1 MAGVVDDL
9 IGVSDARFSA
19 DYSRSRAAPETGRS
33 GAMIG
38 AVAIDATL
46 MQEAPES
53 RELSPG
59 RAIVD
64 TARRGD
70 RAAFASLHEQYAPM
84 VHGMLLA
91 RVGINDADDLV
102 QEVFLHAMRKLPTL
116 RDGAAF
122 GPWLATITRNFAMQL
137 LRDRRRQANVAQQ
150 VIAKPA
156 SGSER
161 RAARGEAVRVLE
173 VIRSLPEAY
182 QETLILRLVE
192 GLTGPQ
198 IAACTGL
205 TPGSVRVNLHRGM
218 NMLRDKLG
226 LNAPAEEGR

>member
-1 MAGVVDDL
+1 
-9 IGVSDARFSA
+9 
-19 DYSRSRAAPETGRS
+19 
-33 GAMIG
+33 MIG
-38 AVAIDATL
+38 TVAIDATL
-46 MQEAPES
+46 MEEAQEF

-59 RAIVD
+59 RTNVEA
-64 TARRGD
+64 ARRGD

-91 RVGINDADDLV
+91 RVGMNDADDLV
-102 QEVFLHAMRKLPTL
+102 QEVFLHAMRKLPSL
-116 RDGAAF
+116 RDDAAF
-122 GPWLATITRNFAMQL
+122 GPWLATITRNFAMRF
-137 LRDRRRQANVAQQ
+137 LRDRRRRLNVAQQ
-150 VIAKPA
+150 VSAKPA
-156 SGSER
+156 SGSDR

-198 IAACTGL
+198 IATCTGL
-205 TPGSVRVNLHRGM
+205 TEGSVRVNLHRGM

-226 LNAPAEEGR
+226 LDAPAEEGR

>member
-1 MAGVVDDL
+1 
-9 IGVSDARFSA
+9 
-19 DYSRSRAAPETGRS
+19 
-33 GAMIG
+33 MIG
-38 AVAIDATL
+38 TVAIDATL

-53 RELSPG
+53 RELSPDQ
-59 RAIVD
+59 ANVD
-64 TARRGD
+64 AARRGD
-70 RAAFASLHEQYAPM
+70 RAAFASLHEQYAPR

-91 RVGINDADDLV
+91 RVGLNDADDLV

-122 GPWLATITRNFAMQL
+122 GPWLATITRNFAIQF
-137 LRDRRRQANVAQQ
+137 LRDRRRRVTLAQH
-150 VIAKPA
+150 VNAKPA
-156 SGSER
+156 SGLER
-161 RAARGEAVRVLE
+161 HAARGEAGRVLE

-198 IAACTGL
+198 IATCTGL
-205 TPGSVRVNLHRGM
+205 TAGSVRVNLHRGM

-226 LNAPAEEGR
+226 LNAPTEEGR

>member
-1 MAGVVDDL
+1 M
-9 IGVSDARFSA
+9 
-19 DYSRSRAAPETGRS
+19 GRGLS

-38 AVAIDATL
+38 TVAIDATL
-46 MQEAPES
+46 MEAAQES

-59 RAIVD
+59 RANVD

-91 RVGINDADDLV
+91 QVGMNDADDLV

-116 RDGAAF
+116 RDSAAF
-122 GPWLATITRNFAMQL
+122 GPWLAMITRNFAAQFH
-137 LRDRRRQANVAQQ
+137 RDGRRRVNVAQH
-150 VIAKPA
+150 VNAKPA
-156 SGSER
+156 SGSDR
-161 RAARGEAVRVLE
+161 SVARGEAVRVLE
-173 VIRSLPEAY
+173 VIRGLPEAY

-218 NMLRDKLG
+218 NMLRERLG
-226 LNAPAEEGR
+226 MTAQPEDDR

>member
-1 MAGVVDDL
+1 
-9 IGVSDARFSA
+9 
-19 DYSRSRAAPETGRS
+19 
-33 GAMIG
+33 MIG
-38 AVAIDATL
+38 TVAIDATL
-46 MQEAPES
+46 MEEAQES

-59 RAIVD
+59 RANVD
-64 TARRGD
+64 AARRGD

-102 QEVFLHAMRKLPTL
+102 QDVFLHAMRKLPTL
-116 RDGAAF
+116 RDSAAF
-122 GPWLATITRNFAMQL
+122 GPWLATITRNFAMRF
-137 LRDRRRQANVAQQ
+137 LRDRRRRVNVAQHAS
-150 VIAKPA
+150 AKPA

-161 RAARGEAVRVLE
+161 HAARGEAVRVLD

-198 IAACTGL
+198 IAACMGL
-205 TPGSVRVNLHRGM
+205 TPGSVRVNLNRGM
-218 NMLRDKLG
+218 RLLRERLG
-226 LNAPAEEGR
+226 MTAKPEENR

>member
-1 MAGVVDDL
+1 
-9 IGVSDARFSA
+9 
-19 DYSRSRAAPETGRS
+19 
-33 GAMIG
+33 MIG
-38 AVAIDATL
+38 TVAIDATL
-46 MQEAPES
+46 MEETQES
-53 RELSPG
+53 HELSPG
-59 RAIVD
+59 RANVD
-64 TARRGD
+64 AARRGD

-91 RVGINDADDLV
+91 RVGMNDADDVV

-116 RDGAAF
+116 RDSAAF
-122 GPWLATITRNFAMQL
+122 GPWLATTTRNFAMQF
-137 LRDRRRQANVAQQ
+137 LRDRRRRVNVAQD
-150 VIAKPA
+150 VVAKPA

-161 RAARGEAVRVLE
+161 PAARGEAGRVLE
-173 VIRSLPEAY
+173 VIRGLPEAY

-205 TPGSVRVNLHRGM
+205 TPGSVRVNLNRGM

-226 LNAPAEEGR
+226 LDAPAEEGR

>member
-1 MAGVVDDL
+1 
-9 IGVSDARFSA
+9 
-19 DYSRSRAAPETGRS
+19 
-33 GAMIG
+33 MIG
-38 AVAIDATL
+38 TVAIDATL
-46 MQEAPES
+46 MEEAQES

-59 RAIVD
+59 RANVD
-64 TARRGD
+64 AARRGE

-102 QEVFLHAMRKLPTL
+102 QDVFLHAMRKLPTL
-116 RDGAAF
+116 RDSGSF
-122 GPWLATITRNFAMQL
+122 GPWLATITRNVAMQF
-137 LRDRRRQANVAQQ
+137 LRERHRRVTPSQDGSAN
-150 VIAKPA
+150 PA

-161 RAARGEAVRVLE
+161 HAARGKAVRVLE

-205 TPGSVRVNLHRGM
+205 TAGSVRVNLNRGM
-218 NMLRDKLG
+218 YMLRQRLG
-226 LNAPAEEGR
+226 VTSK

>member
-1 MAGVVDDL
+1 
-9 IGVSDARFSA
+9 
-19 DYSRSRAAPETGRS
+19 
-33 GAMIG
+33 MIG
-38 AVAIDATL
+38 TVAIDATL
-46 MQEAPES
+46 MEEAQES

-59 RAIVD
+59 PANVD
-64 TARRGD
+64 AARRGD
-70 RAAFASLHEQYAPM
+70 RAAFASLHEQYTPM
-84 VHGMLLA
+84 VHGMLLV
-91 RVGINDADDLV
+91 RVGTNDADDLV

-116 RDGAAF
+116 RDSAAF
-122 GPWLATITRNFAMQL
+122 GPWLATITRNFAMRL
-137 LRDRRRQANVAQQ
+137 LRDRRRRVNVAQD
-150 VIAKPA
+150 VIAKPT

-161 RAARGEAVRVLE
+161 HAARGEAVRVLE
-173 VIRSLPEAY
+173 VIRGLPEAY

-226 LNAPAEEGR
+226 LDAHAEESR